1 MSKKFSRTPRYDD
14 FQEEDDDIYQNGHR
28 DILKER
34 RKLKRMRNA
43 LKSRNVDY
51 LASFDEE

>member
-14 FQEEDDDIYQNGHR
+14 FQEEDEDFYQNGHR

-34 RKLKRMRNA
+34 RKMKRMRNA

-51 LASFDEE
+51 LANFDEE